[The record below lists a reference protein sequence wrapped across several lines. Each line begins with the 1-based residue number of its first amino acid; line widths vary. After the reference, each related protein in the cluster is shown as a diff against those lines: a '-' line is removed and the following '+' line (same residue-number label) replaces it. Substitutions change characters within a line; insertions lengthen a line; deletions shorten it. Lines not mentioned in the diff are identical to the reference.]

1 VLTILQQ
8 AHINHRMGVPL
19 KFSMPDF
26 KK

>member
-1 VLTILQQ
+1 LTILQQ